1 MSGTCSLLM
10 LELGLAVFDEDE
22 NLVVSKKF
30 EDPIKAFGTL
40 KNGESPDELNYV
52 LDGLAN
58 FHSVAVNNELL
69 RSLLMQF
76 GFESFVMSQQRQ
88 NEIQGAKPTLIV
100 KSGLAKDEVEA
111 SLELRD
117 FAIRY
122 SSNKVKEGS
131 EKVDLHI
138 VQAINALDEI
148 DKIINVLGSRMRE
161 WYGLHFPELDNL
173 LQSLNIYAEIV
184 KNAGLRKNITKKI
197 LEVTGIQEKKMEIIL
212 DIAARSKGGEITEKN
227 LTIVKKI
234 ADAVL
239 FQSEL
244 RMTLTDHIEKEMEAV
259 APNIKRLL
267 TSSVGARVIAKAGS
281 LSRLAALPAST
292 IQVLGAEKALFR
304 ALKTGTRPPKH
315 GILFQ
320 HPLVHSAPIWQRG
333 KIARAIASKVAIAA
347 RIDFYRHSGTADSS
361 IADRL
366 DKRIAEI
373 QKKYKEPSSDKRR
386 HQIYHPRGTDSR
398 QRQSFRDKDTKRNK
412 GKRFN
417 RKKFGKRRY

>member
-1 MSGTCSLLM
+1 MAGTCSLLM
-10 LELGLAVFDEDE
+10 LELGLAVFDENE
-22 NLVVSKKF
+22 NLVISKKF
-30 EDPIKAFGTL
+30 EDPIKAFGSL
-40 KNGESPDELNYV
+40 KNGKSPDELNYV

-58 FHSVAVNNELL
+58 FHSIAVNNELL

-111 SLELRD
+111 SSELRD
-117 FAIRY
+117 FAFRY

-148 DKIINVLGSRMRE
+148 DKISNVLGSRMRE

-173 LQSLNIYAEIV
+173 LQSLNVYAEIV
-184 KNAGLRKNITKKI
+184 KNAGPRKNITKEI
-197 LEVTGIQEKKMEIIL
+197 LEATGIQEKKMGIIL
-212 DIAARSKGGEITEKN
+212 EIAARSKGGEITEKN

-244 RMTLTDHIEKEMEAV
+244 RMTLTDHIENEMEAV

-320 HPLVHSAPIWQRG
+320 HPLVHSAPTWQRG

-347 RIDFYRHSGTADSS
+347 RIDLYRHSGMVDSS

-366 DKRIAEI
+366 DRRIAEI
-373 QKKYKEPSSDKRR
+373 QKKYKEPSSDKGR
-386 HQIYHPRGTDSR
+386 HQKYHPRVTDSR
-398 QRQSFRDKDTKRNK
+398 RRQFFRDKDTKRNK

-417 RKKFGKRRY
+417 RKKSGKRRY

>member
-22 NLVVSKKF
+22 NLVISKKF

-244 RMTLTDHIEKEMEAV
+244 RMTLTEHIEKEMEAV

-347 RIDFYRHSGTADSS
+347 RIDFYRHSGMADSS

-373 QKKYKEPSSDKRR
+373 QKKYKEPPSDKRR

>member
-1 MSGTCSLLM
+1 MAGTCSLLM

-30 EDPIKAFGTL
+30 EDPIKAFGSL

-52 LDGLAN
+52 LDGLGN
-58 FHSVAVNNELL
+58 FDSIAVNNDLL

-76 GFESFVMSQQRQ
+76 GFESFVMSEQRQ
-88 NEIQGAKPTLIV
+88 NEIEGVKPTLIV

-111 SLELRD
+111 SMELRN

-131 EKVDLHI
+131 EKLDLHI

-173 LQSLNIYAEIV
+173 IQSLSLYAEIV
-184 KNAGLRKNITKKI
+184 KKAGLRKNITKKI
-197 LEVTGIQEKKMEIIL
+197 LEDTGIQEKKMEIIL

-239 FQSEL
+239 FQTEL
-244 RMTLTDHIEKEMEAV
+244 RMTLTDHIENQMEAV
-259 APNIKRLL
+259 APNIKHML
-267 TSSVGARVIAKAGS
+267 TASVGARVVAKAGS

-320 HPLVHSAPIWQRG
+320 HPLVHSAPTWQRG

-347 RIDFYRHSGTADSS
+347 RIDFYRHSGKTDSS
-361 IADRL
+361 ISDRL
-366 DKRIAEI
+366 DRRIAEI
-373 QKKYKEPSSDKRR
+373 QNKYKEPSSDKGR
-386 HQIYHPRGTDSR
+386 HKRYDQRVTDSR
-398 QRQSFRDKDTKRNK
+398 QRQSFRDKDAKRNK

>member
-111 SLELRD
+111 LLELRD

>member
-1 MSGTCSLLM
+1 
-10 LELGLAVFDEDE
+10 
-22 NLVVSKKF
+22 
-30 EDPIKAFGTL
+30 
-40 KNGESPDELNYV
+40 
-52 LDGLAN
+52 
-58 FHSVAVNNELL
+58 
-69 RSLLMQF
+69 
-76 GFESFVMSQQRQ
+76 
-88 NEIQGAKPTLIV
+88 
-100 KSGLAKDEVEA
+100 
-111 SLELRD
+111 
-117 FAIRY
+117 
-122 SSNKVKEGS
+122 
-131 EKVDLHI
+131 
-138 VQAINALDEI
+138 
-148 DKIINVLGSRMRE
+148 
-161 WYGLHFPELDNL
+161 
-173 LQSLNIYAEIV
+173 
-184 KNAGLRKNITKKI
+184 
-197 LEVTGIQEKKMEIIL
+197 
-212 DIAARSKGGEITEKN
+212 
-227 LTIVKKI
+227 
-234 ADAVL
+234 
-239 FQSEL
+239 
-244 RMTLTDHIEKEMEAV
+244 MTLTDHIEKEMEAV

>member
-138 VQAINALDEI
+138 VP
-148 DKIINVLGSRMRE
+148 VS
-161 WYGLHFPELDNL
+161 YTH
-173 LQSLNIYAEIV
+173 
-184 KNAGLRKNITKKI
+184 
-197 LEVTGIQEKKMEIIL
+197 
-212 DIAARSKGGEITEKN
+212 
-227 LTIVKKI
+227 LT
-234 ADAVL
+234 
-239 FQSEL
+239 
-244 RMTLTDHIEKEMEAV
+244 
-259 APNIKRLL
+259 
-267 TSSVGARVIAKAGS
+267 
-281 LSRLAALPAST
+281 LPT
-292 IQVLGAEKALFR
+292 
-304 ALKTGTRPPKH
+304 
-315 GILFQ
+315 
-320 HPLVHSAPIWQRG
+320 
-333 KIARAIASKVAIAA
+333 
-347 RIDFYRHSGTADSS
+347 
-361 IADRL
+361 
-366 DKRIAEI
+366 KRIV
-373 QKKYKEPSSDKRR
+373 
-386 HQIYHPRGTDSR
+386 
-398 QRQSFRDKDTKRNK
+398 
-412 GKRFN
+412 
-417 RKKFGKRRY
+417 

>member
-22 NLVVSKKF
+22 NLVISKKF